1 MPDESRKL
9 LLPAW
14 QTFSGLQS
22 GPQRTKEEPKR
33 ESFLKSWFLKSIAI
47 IVFIALWEIGPRAGF
62 IDPQFVATPS
72 MIIITMWQMTLSGDL
87 LAHIFISLQR
97 ALIAFAIA
105 AAVGIPL
112 GFLLGGWF
120 TNLEKLLFPL
130 LLVLGQVNPFTIFP
144 VIVLFFGIGEIAKVI
159 IIFWVALWPILF
171 NTISGAKNVDAALVK
186 CARAMGASKPV
197 LFYKVI
203 LPAAAPFIFTG
214 IRMST
219 GISFFMLI
227 AAEMLGASKG
237 LGWLVLNSQTNYQ
250 IPRLFVGVVT
260 IALLGLLISNLV
272 NRLEKRLII
281 WSEQQFTS

>member
-1 MPDESRKL
+1 MPDGSQKL
-9 LLPAW
+9 LLPER
-14 QTFSGLQS
+14 QSLSGPLSGLQ
-22 GPQRTKEEPKR
+22 QTAEEPQK
-33 ESFLKSWFLKSIAI
+33 EPILKNWFLKSIAI

-62 IDPQFVATPS
+62 IDPQFVSTPS
-72 MIIITMWQMTLSGDL
+72 TIVKTMWIMTQSGDL
-87 LAHIFISLQR
+87 ILNTLVSLQR

-105 AAVGIPL
+105 VAVAVPL

-120 TNLEKLLFPL
+120 TTLEKILNPL
-130 LLVLGQVNPFTIFP
+130 LQVLGQVNPFTIFP

-159 IIFWVALWPILF
+159 IIFWVAVWPILF
-171 NTISGAKNVDAALVK
+171 NTVAGAKNVDATLVK

-203 LPAAAPFIFTG
+203 LPAAAPYIFTG
-214 IRMST
+214 LRMST

-227 AAEMLGASKG
+227 GAEMIGASRG

-250 IPRLFVGVVT
+250 IPRLYAGVVT

-272 NRLEKRLII
+272 IRLEKRVIV
-281 WSEQQFTS
+281 WREQITA